1 MRRIVY
7 SIVVILAGPLITS
20 CLQSVDLEEPAAV
33 SDGMSIYA
41 VASGV
46 MEQYN
51 VTTKGTDI
59 KTSEEQEIKTLH
71 VFIFDSDGNYLQPLD
86 RHRYQGYRSITGG
99 KTVMNIDREG
109 WAEPSKAENA
119 TVIVVANVEPGTFTF
134 TSADT
139 PPENIPDSSALMNF
153 KYVPKIQRR
162 ITSLPESGM
171 PMFGIAENVNLT
183 KSNTANSID
192 IALRA
197 LMSRID
203 VTIQINSD
211 HTDLSGT
218 LPSLT
223 IEKCEIL
230 NAPQSTLFRENT
242 SKETDLGSLGK
253 MESDY
258 ASWQPSVQTI
268 RNQSGQLSFSFYTF
282 ENLQNPGYDGYPNEY
297 KYPADVTDDM
307 KQRYKPELADKD
319 NSLAFKFSG
328 TYITYNG
335 GVYNASYTLYLG
347 ANHTDDF
354 KVMRNKQYK
363 NNITIKGITKVG
375 TNTEHVTFDA
385 RVDIKKS
392 NPYFISM
399 LKERTMDSHFNV
411 VPMDVYF
418 FDVAPSSTEKV
429 EQKMTVEIMDDET
442 GNPPGWL
449 RFEKIPS
456 ANMENGTVP
465 TVTSGP
471 ALIATGSEWH
481 SGNGKRKYF
490 TTDLVTETLSANT
503 SCEITASRDRVYLY
517 VDENLDVWHL
527 GTTEDKTRTATLK
540 LTYMEKKQGEE
551 DWTVIDDTRTI
562 TIEQAKLLEVTFDPD
577 DPGDK
582 EAGMGNR
589 RIYIEAYEEYLDYSD
604 PLDEFATN
612 MVYNGLPWE
621 DYTGNSGT
629 EIGML
634 TGLEGGDGL
643 LNRKNCSSNFYWG
656 YEFTQEIANKVEAER
671 SGSGV
676 LWDPYVYSY
685 AHLNLNTKPKTA
697 AGYCYLKNKRD
708 EFGNVP
714 GHKWYLPG
722 IRELERI
729 LEDYYIDY
737 KEFQNNFYWSSAAG
751 EGGGIYSENKTY
763 ARATKAYIANV
774 NGVDKF
780 KYYESGTGNEY
791 NGENGTGGFARRKT
805 ILRIRCA
812 RVDYQSQQ
820 Q

>member
-1 MRRIVY
+1 
-7 SIVVILAGPLITS
+7 
-20 CLQSVDLEEPAAV
+20 
-33 SDGMSIYA
+33 
-41 VASGV
+41 
-46 MEQYN
+46 
-51 VTTKGTDI
+51 
-59 KTSEEQEIKTLH
+59 
-71 VFIFDSDGNYLQPLD
+71 
-86 RHRYQGYRSITGG
+86 
-99 KTVMNIDREG
+99 
-109 WAEPSKAENA
+109 
-119 TVIVVANVEPGTFTF
+119 
-134 TSADT
+134 
-139 PPENIPDSSALMNF
+139 
-153 KYVPKIQRR
+153 
-162 ITSLPESGM
+162 
-171 PMFGIAENVNLT
+171 MFGIAENVNLT
-183 KSNTANSID
+183 KSNTVNSID

-223 IEKCEIL
+223 IEKCEVL

-282 ENLQNPGYDGYPNEY
+282 ENLRNPKYDGYPKPY

-429 EQKMTVEIMDDET
+429 EQKMTVEIMPD
-442 GNPPGWL
+442 GNGDIPGWL

-456 ANMENGTVP
+456 EDMENGTAP
-465 TVTSGP
+465 IVTSGP
-471 ALIATGSEWH
+471 ELMATNAPWH

-490 TTDLVTETLSANT
+490 TTDLVTNILSANT
-503 SCEITASRDRVYLY
+503 LCEITDTRDRVYLY
-517 VDENLDVWHL
+517 VDENLEVWHL
-527 GTTEDKTRTATLK
+527 GTTEEKTRTATLK
-540 LTYMEKKQGEE
+540 LTYMERKQGDKE
-551 DWTVIDDTRTI
+551 WTIVDDTRTI
-562 TIEQAKLLEVTFDPD
+562 TIEQSKLLEVTFKPD
-577 DPGDK
+577 DPGDMA
-582 EAGMGNR
+582 EGMGDR

-604 PLDEFATN
+604 PLDEFATE
-612 MVYNGLPWE
+612 MVYTGLPWE
-621 DYTGNSGT
+621 NYTGESGT
-629 EIGML
+629 EIGKL
-634 TGLEGGDGL
+634 TLGG
-643 LNRKNCSSNFYWG
+643 KNCSSNFYWG
-656 YEFTQEIANKVEAER
+656 HEFTQKIANQVESVIIE
-671 SGSGV
+671 GS
-676 LWDPYVYSY
+676 WFEDDTYSY
-685 AHLNLNTKPKTA
+685 AHLDLNTKPKTA

-708 EFGNVP
+708 ADGNVP
-714 GHKWYLPG
+714 DHKWYLPG

-737 KEFQNNFYWSSAAG
+737 KEFQNNYYWSSAAG
-751 EGGGIYSENKTY
+751 EDDGGIFDFTKENPNY
-763 ARATKAYIANV
+763 ARATKAYIAKI

-780 KYYESGTGNEY
+780 QYYNSGINDRY
-791 NGENGTGGFARRKT
+791 SGENGTGGFAPRKT
-805 ILRIRCA
+805 ALRIRCA
-812 RVDYQSQQ
+812 RVDNQPQL
-820 Q
+820 

>member
-1 MRRIVY
+1 MNSSMRRIIY
-7 SIVVILAGPLITS
+7 SIIVIFAGSLITS
-20 CLQSVDLEEPAAV
+20 CLQSVNLEEPV
-33 SDGMSIYA
+33 TVNDGISINA

-71 VFIFDSDGNYLQPLD
+71 VFIFDSEGNYLQPRD

-109 WAEPSKAENA
+109 WAEPSKAEHA
-119 TVIVVANVEPGTFTF
+119 TVIVVANVEPGTFKF

-153 KYVPKIQRR
+153 KYEPEIQRR

-223 IEKCEIL
+223 IEKCEVL
-230 NAPQSTLFRENT
+230 NAPQSTLFRENKF
-242 SKETDLGSLGK
+242 KETDLGSLGE
-253 MESDY
+253 MGSDN

-319 NSLAFKFSG
+319 NSLAFMFIG

-347 ANHTDDF
+347 ANHTNDF

-392 NPYFISM
+392 NPYFIYM

-418 FDVAPSSTEKV
+418 FDVDPSSTEKV
-429 EQKMTVEIMDDET
+429 EQKMTVEIMKDEN
-442 GNPPGWL
+442 GNIPGWL
-449 RFEKIPS
+449 RLEKIPS
-456 ANMENGTVP
+456 TNMAEGTAP
-465 TVTSGP
+465 QVTSGP
-471 ALIATGSEWH
+471 ELMATGSEWH
-481 SGNGKRKYF
+481 AGNGKRKYF
-490 TTDLVTETLSANT
+490 TTDLVTTTLLDNT

-517 VDENLDVWHL
+517 VDENLEVWHL
-527 GTTEDKTRTATLK
+527 GTTEEKTRTATLR
-540 LTYMEKKQGEE
+540 LTYKEKAPEAS

-562 TIEQAKLLEVTFDPD
+562 AIEQAKLLEVTFKPD
-577 DPGDK
+577 DPGDQ
-582 EAGMGNR
+582 EAGMGDR
-589 RIYIEAYEEYLDYSD
+589 RIYIEAYEEYLDYGD

-621 DYTGNSGT
+621 DYSGGSGT
-629 EIGML
+629 RIGRHN
-634 TGLEGGDGL
+634 GIY
-643 LNRKNCSSNFYWG
+643 CSSNFYWG
-656 YEFTQEIANKVEAER
+656 HEFTLEIANLVESEITE
-671 SGSGV
+671 GG
-676 LWDPYVYSY
+676 WFEDDTYSY
-685 AHLNLNTKPKTA
+685 AHLTLNTKPKTA
-697 AGYCYLKNKRD
+697 AGYCFLKNKRNAD
-708 EFGNVP
+708 GNVP
-714 GHKWYLPG
+714 NHKWYLPG

-737 KEFQNNFYWSSAAG
+737 NEFQNNFYWSSAAG
-751 EGGGIYSENKTY
+751 ESPYIWESYENQNY
-763 ARATKAYIANV
+763 ARATKAYME
-774 NGVDKF
+774 GGKF
-780 KYYESGTGNEY
+780 DYYKSGEDYEYTGET
-791 NGENGTGGFARRKT
+791 GTGGYARRT
-805 ILRIRCA
+805 QVLRIRAA
-812 RVDYQSQQ
+812 RIDAEPQ
-820 Q
+820 

>member
-1 MRRIVY
+1 MNSMRRIVY

-109 WAEPSKAENA
+109 WAEPSKAKNA
-119 TVIVVANVEPGTFTF
+119 TVIVVANVEPGTFKF

-139 PPENIPDSSALMNF
+139 PPENIPDLSALMNF
-153 KYVPKIQRR
+153 KYEPKIQRR

-223 IEKCEIL
+223 IEKCEVL
-230 NAPQSTLFRENT
+230 NAPQSTLFRENKF
-242 SKETDLGSLGK
+242 KETDLGSLGE
-253 MESDY
+253 MGSDN

-319 NSLAFKFSG
+319 NSLAFMFIG

-347 ANHTDDF
+347 ANHTNDF

-418 FDVAPSSTEKV
+418 FDVDPSSTEKV
-429 EQKMTVEIMDDET
+429 EQKMTVEIMKDEN
-442 GNPPGWL
+442 GNIPGWL
-449 RFEKIPS
+449 RLEKIPS
-456 ANMENGTVP
+456 TNMAEGTAP
-465 TVTSGP
+465 QVTSGP
-471 ALIATGSEWH
+471 ELMATGSEWH
-481 SGNGKRKYF
+481 AGNGKRKYF
-490 TTDLVTETLSANT
+490 TTDLVTTTLLDNT

-517 VDENLDVWHL
+517 VDENLEVWHL

-540 LTYMEKKQGEE
+540 LTYWEKKQGE
-551 DWTVIDDTRTI
+551 DWTIVDDTRTI
-562 TIEQAKLLEVTFDPD
+562 TIEQAKLLEVTFYDSERD
-577 DPGDK
+577 YEYVDAKD
-582 EAGMGNR
+582 R

-604 PLDEFATN
+604 PLDEFATD
-612 MVYNGLPWE
+612 MVYTGLPW
-621 DYTGNSGT
+621 GASGR
-629 EIGML
+629 EIGSVVVGYSGSL
-634 TGLEGGDGL
+634 IQIPHSKDSYQ
-643 LNRKNCSSNFYWG
+643 NWWWG
-656 YEFTQEIANKVEAER
+656 HEFTEQIVDKAEEDIR
-671 SGSGV
+671 N
-676 LWDPYVYSY
+676 LD
-685 AHLNLNTKPKTA
+685 LNTKPTTA
-697 AGYCYLKNKRD
+697 AGYCFIKNKRNSD
-708 EFGNVP
+708 GSISNP
-714 GHKWYLPG
+714 KWYLPG

-737 KEFQNNFYWSSAAG
+737 KEFQNNYYWSSAAG
-751 EGGGIYSENKTY
+751 EGLTTVVFDYWWENTAH
-763 ARATKAYIANV
+763 ARATKAYITES
-774 NGVDKF
+774 GDF
-780 KYYESGTGNEY
+780 DYYESGVHQPMYEDSGRES
-791 NGENGTGGFARRKT
+791 GTSGRALRT
-805 ILRIRCA
+805 TSLRIRAA
-812 RVDYQSQQ
+812 RIDDEPQ
-820 Q
+820 